1 MKDECAICG
10 RVLSLYSLRRCP
22 RCKKL
27 HCRSCM
33 TTNLWSEQRDLICL
47 NCARR
52 IVSPRGPTSKYGP
65 LREYL
70 LRRGKF
76 TILTTLTFSKIEG
89 VINGNLP
96 FGALRSDQWW
106 NNDENTAQGYAW
118 RSAGWEVQSVD
129 LKERA
134 VTFKKLV
141 AEGHAPVPRSKRG
154 RTGKAQKPFK
164 PVPVRPRRIR
174 KPSKTRVAKAIARA
188 RNVERRR
195 AAMQLGQRSK
205 PKSAYE
211 KRMYKPEAKPTRQ
224 D

>member
-33 TTNLWSEQRDLICL
+33 TTDLWSEQRDLICL

-52 IVSPRGPTSKYGP
+52 IVSPRRPSSKYGP

-76 TILTTLTFSKIEG
+76 TILTTLRFSKIEG
-89 VINGNLP
+89 VINDNLP
-96 FGALRSDQWW
+96 FGALRSEQWW
-106 NNDENTAQGYAW
+106 SNDKSTAQGYSW
-118 RSAGWEVQSVD
+118 TSAGWEVQSVD
-129 LKERA
+129 LKGRTA
-134 VTFKKLV
+134 TFKKLV
-141 AEGHAPVPRSKRG
+141 TEGNAPIARRKR
-154 RTGKAQKPFK
+154 RKVAKAQRPFT
-164 PVPVRPRRIR
+164 PVPVKPRGIR

-195 AAMQLGQRSK
+195 AAMQLGLGSK
-205 PKSAYE
+205 AKSAYE